1 MPTNRSISAAILLLA
16 NLSKELTRRVER
28 VSDPPLIAEIYI
40 APRSAPG
47 ILQMASSSRSAILN
61 PRSTHE

>member
-28 VSDPPLIAEIYI
+28 VSDPSLIAEIYI
-40 APRSAPG
+40 APRSAPA
-47 ILQMASSSRSAILN
+47 ILQMVSSSRSAVPN